1 MAATAKSRATKRP
14 AKDEWGV
21 YDPQVAGMAA
31 LLARLEK
38 DNAKVIPV
46 AAAAPAQR
54 TDIAEPAPLTMPPR
68 PTLRD
73 AK

>member
-1 MAATAKSRATKRP
+1 
-14 AKDEWGV
+14 
-21 YDPQVAGMAA
+21 MAA

-38 DNAKVIPV
+38 DNAKVLPV
-46 AAAAPAQR
+46 AAAAPALR
-54 TDIAEPAPLTMPPR
+54 TDIAEPAPPIVPPR